1 MRSLES
7 KVSERCVRLLRNSLA
22 SDRVDKFVGRDRPE
36 SCTRDDRCSR
46 LAGRDSPTQI
56 DQLNELKSRTHRG
69 LQDLTWLTRSWC
81 CWVGLRWPGPMGTA
95 FKRKPPSGSYFW
107 PSGGTVGAH
116 VLCNHNVHSSTVLA
130 GSGSRATKLV
140 TPPVTSVALNTGKV
154 LSNNIFIDVTCVG
167 ESCAYMVL

>member
-1 MRSLES
+1 MSTSWTGMRSLES
-7 KVSERCVRLLRNSLA
+7 RLSERCVRLLRNSLA

-81 CWVGLRWPGPMGTA
+81 CWVGLRWPGPIKTA
-95 FKRKPPSGSYFW
+95 FKRKPSGGSYFW
-107 PSGGTVGAH
+107 PSRRVSI
-116 VLCNHNVHSSTVLA
+116 VLTSLLMTSAPLI
-130 GSGSRATKLV
+130 SLV
-140 TPPVTSVALNTGKV
+140 N
-154 LSNNIFIDVTCVG
+154 
-167 ESCAYMVL
+167 CAWC